1 MSRAGAGEPIAIR
14 PQNNI
19 YTAMAAAAVAVQI
32 FGLIVVFM
40 KASNVG
46 GLL

>member
-40 KASNVG
+40 KAGNVG